1 MKTTAYSDI
10 YDYCRWNKVKNIS
23 TILNSNDALDL
34 LYKEGI
40 YFKFAF
46 KHNNSAMLDILL
58 SHYYHQHKLETPIQD
73 YSFEQKK
80 AKQELLQILEECVE
94 TYTLS
99 EDFTKTLNNYGLDL
113 RGDTSSIDDSEEK
126 FEDNITIEFKGYNSQ
141 STAHRSPE
149 SKEDLITKEM
159 IGEYFGTLV
168 QDHITE
174 HHTDLSGN
182 ILPEEIHKV

>member
-1 MKTTAYSDI
+1 MKNIQLSN
-10 YDYCRWNKVKNIS
+10 YCRWNDLVRVTKFLDENRDINIS
-23 TILNSNDALDL
+23 YED
-34 LYKEGI
+34 GI

-46 KHNNSAMLDILL
+46 RHNNSDMLDILL

-94 TYTLS
+94 IYTLS
-99 EDFTKTLNNYGLDL
+99 EDFTKTLNNYDLDL
-113 RGDTSSIDDSEEK
+113 GNDTSSIDDSEEK
-126 FEDNITIEFKGYNSQ
+126 FEGNITIEFKGYDSQ

-149 SKEDLITKEM
+149 PKEDLITKEM

-174 HHTDLSGN
+174 HHTDLTGN